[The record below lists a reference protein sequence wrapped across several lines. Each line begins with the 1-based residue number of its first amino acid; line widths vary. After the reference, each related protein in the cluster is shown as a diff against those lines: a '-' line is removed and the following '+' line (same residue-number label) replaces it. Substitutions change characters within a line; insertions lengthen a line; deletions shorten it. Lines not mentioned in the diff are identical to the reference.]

1 MTQTR
6 AEAGTGATTGTG
18 AGGRF
23 VALATAALLAT
34 GTGVTF
40 LTSAPV
46 AQADPIAP
54 ADRIAQADPIERCTA
69 TTGAVV
75 AVDFG
80 PFGGKVERGCDTTPT
95 TGYELL
101 WSGGFTTAGTVHD
114 GPAFL
119 CRIGHGGFA
128 GGTRFPTPATEAC
141 DITPPATAYWSYWTA
156 SPGQKK
162 WKYSNY
168 GAMARQLKPGDVDAW
183 VFGATDIGGST
194 GGPRFSPDDIRAGA
208 TGPAPD
214 PSAPPVPQ
222 VPGAESDLAA
232 ATGWLTGRLKDGER
246 VVDEIDEYL
255 SYQATAETVLALAA
269 VDTESAAA
277 AKAVGVLGR
286 PEHTDAFAY
295 PDGADQPPNST
306 AAARLALVA
315 QATGGDPRAFGG
327 HDLLDNLVTNVCT
340 TGPSE
345 TAPHCSA
352 PGDFP
357 VSGRAAGKAEGQA
370 LAVIALT
377 GAGVK
382 PPAEAVRR
390 LTDFQCEDGGFTS
403 MLIRPG
409 ESCESEAGA
418 TGLAVMALLR
428 AGGHP
433 QAVTDA
439 RAYLRKAQSDMAT
452 GGLPAVYYNM
462 VSSPY
467 ATGLAAQA
475 LRALGDTE
483 RADAAVSWLAGQQLP
498 EGGFSFEEE
507 DPTARIVST
516 SPAVIAGARTDL
528 LRLTAGDT
536 TPPTFPTPT
545 PTTPTPST
553 PTPTPTTPKP
563 TPTGPVMPAGP
574 SPDLAKATA
583 YLTDRGRLLQGQ
595 YYASDP
601 TGRADFGLT
610 IDLVYALAATGT
622 DDPAL
627 RGVVD
632 FLDGRGKDAVGRDLT
647 RYTGVGTSHPVGG
660 AIGKTALAA
669 QAVGRDARDFAGQ
682 DLIGALAEETCAAKT
697 PDSGRPCADKGAY
710 TNASSVFDQSLGV
723 IAQLRAGETAAA
735 SGPASYLKSLQR
747 ASGAWGSMLVVRSGD
762 EVDST
767 AMAAMAVDLLPD
779 AESQAAVDKALA
791 WLAGRQYADGGFP
804 GASGNSVNSTALAV
818 QGLALDAPKYQAQI
832 AKARAF
838 LLSQQNAD
846 GGFRTSKGD
855 DQGSDVRAST
865 QALGGTD
872 GVSFA
877 VLARDLSGTTPRP
890 TPTDTTPQPTPTD
903 TTPQP
908 TPTDTATASPTA
920 SPSTSATA
928 PVIITPG
935 EDGGTGSTGGPGGAS
950 GPGGSGGNAGSSG
963 GIVDVTGGS
972 GGTSTSGDSTGTT
985 GTTGGNSPQG
995 GGGNLAATGVR
1006 TLGLVAAAALLALGG
1021 LTLTRAARRHR
1032 TDTGEAR

>member
-1 MTQTR
+1 MDSGQATR
-6 AEAGTGATTGTG
+6 RRTGT
-18 AGGRF
+18 GGRF
-23 VALATAALLAT
+23 VALATAALLT
-34 GTGVTF
+34 SGFGVTF

-46 AQADPIAP
+46 AQADPIE
-54 ADRIAQADPIERCTA
+54 QCTA
-69 TTGAVV
+69 TTGAIV

-80 PFGGKVERGCDTTPT
+80 PFGGDVERGCDATPA

-101 WSGGFTTAGTVHD
+101 WSGGFTTEGTVHD

-141 DITPPATAYWSYWTA
+141 GITPPATAYWSYWTA

-183 VFGATDIGGST
+183 VFGATDIGGTT

-208 TGPAPD
+208 SGPAPD
-214 PSAPPVPQ
+214 PSQPPVPQ
-222 VPGAESDLAA
+222 VPGAEVDLAA
-232 ATGWLTGRLKDGER
+232 ATRWLTGRLKDGER
-246 VVDEIDEYL
+246 VVDEIDAYL
-255 SYQATAETVLALAA
+255 SYQATAEDVLTLAA
-269 VDTESAAA
+269 VAPESPAA
-277 AKAVGVLGR
+277 AKPAGVLGR
-286 PEHTDAFAY
+286 PEHTDAYAY
-295 PDGADQPPNST
+295 PDGADKAPNST

-315 QATGGDPRAFGG
+315 EATGGDPRAFGG
-327 HDLLDNLVTNVCT
+327 HDLLDDLVKNVCT

-345 TAPHCSA
+345 TSPNCSA

-357 VSGRAAGKAEGQA
+357 VTGRAAGKAEGQA
-370 LAVIALT
+370 LTVIALT
-377 GAGVK
+377 GGGVK

-390 LTDFQCEDGGFTS
+390 LADLQCEDGGFTS

-428 AGGHP
+428 AGGHS
-433 QAVTDA
+433 QAVTDG

-452 GGLPAVYYNM
+452 GGLPAVYYAM

-475 LRALGDTE
+475 LRALGDTVQ
-483 RADAAVSWLAGQQLP
+483 ADAAVSWLSGQQLP

-507 DPTARIVST
+507 DPTARIAAT
-516 SPAVIAGARTDL
+516 GPAVIAGARTDL
-528 LRLTAGDT
+528 LRLTAGET

-545 PTTPTPST
+545 PTTPTPTPTPTT
-553 PTPTPTTPKP
+553 PTPTPTTPSP
-563 TPTGPVMPAGP
+563 TPTTPSPTTTTPGPVMPSGP
-574 SPDLAKATA
+574 APDLAKATS
-583 YLTDRGRLLQGQ
+583 YLTDHSRLLQGR

-622 DDPAL
+622 HDPAL
-627 RGVVD
+627 RGIVD
-632 FLDGRGKDAVGRDLT
+632 FLDERGQDAVGRDLT
-647 RYTGVGTSHPVGG
+647 KYTGVGTAHPVGG

-669 QAVGRDARDFAGQ
+669 QSVGRDARDFAGQ
-682 DLIGALAEETCAAKT
+682 DLIRALADETCAAKT
-697 PDSGRPCADKGAY
+697 PDTGRPCADKGAY

-735 SGPASYLKSLQR
+735 AGPASYLKSLQR

-779 AESQAAVDKALA
+779 AESQAAVDKAIA
-791 WLAGRQYADGGFP
+791 WLAGQQYADGGFP
-804 GASGNSVNSTALAV
+804 GASGNSVNSTALAI
-818 QGLALDAPKYQAQI
+818 QGLALDASKYQAQI

-838 LLSQQNAD
+838 LLSQQNTD
-846 GGFRTSKGD
+846 GGFATSKGD
-855 DQGSDVRAST
+855 TQGSDVRAST

-877 VLARDLSGTTPRP
+877 VLDRDLSGTTPQP
-890 TPTDTTPQPTPTD
+890 TPTGTTPQPTPSD
-903 TTPQP
+903 TTAQP
-908 TPTDTATASPTA
+908 TPSDTATASPSS
-920 SPSTSATA
+920 SPSSSSSATA

-935 EDGGTGSTGGPGGAS
+935 EDGGTSGGTGTA
-950 GPGGSGGNAGSSG
+950 GGSEGT
-963 GIVDVTGGS
+963 TGGS
-972 GGTSTSGDSTGTT
+972 GGPEGTT
-985 GTTGGNSPQG
+985 GTNGGNGSDGGIGGGSDGAGTTGGPGSG

-1006 TLGLVAAAALLALGG
+1006 PLGIAAAAALLALGG
-1021 LTLTRAARRHR
+1021 LAVTRTARRHR
-1032 TDTGEAR
+1032 TNAGEPR